1 MIETMQSDDVVGM
14 LQRCTLLNNNLL
26 RSRYP
31 KLLGGDDNDEDGK
44 NDEGEGEEFNTNLG
58 DFNIQ
63 KGSNSLRCTKI
74 LS

>member
-1 MIETMQSDDVVGM
+1 MMETMQSDDVVGM
-14 LQRCTLLNNNLL
+14 LQRCTLLNNNLV

-63 KGSNSLRCTKI
+63 KGSNFLRCTKI

>member
-1 MIETMQSDDVVGM
+1 MMETMQSDDVVGM

-44 NDEGEGEEFNTNLG
+44 NDEGEGEEFN
-58 DFNIQ
+58 IQ